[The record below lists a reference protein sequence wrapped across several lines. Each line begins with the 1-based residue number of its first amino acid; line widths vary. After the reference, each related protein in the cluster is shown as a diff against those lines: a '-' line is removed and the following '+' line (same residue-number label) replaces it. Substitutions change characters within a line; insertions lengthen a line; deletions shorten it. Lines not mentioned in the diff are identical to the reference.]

1 MQAPQGTEFC
11 LFPVG
16 PSVLKEAGVLG
27 WLSIRIPDI
36 SEITVKMARPQSAFP
51 GLLGGRTS
59 RVTRVTVAALDT
71 SLTGTDLF
79 TDQHRQLKDT
89 FLEHLNLRLRE
100 NTRLKLLYSA
110 VSLI

>member
-36 SEITVKMARPQSAFP
+36 SEITVKTARPQSAFP
-51 GLLGGRTS
+51 GLLGGRAS
-59 RVTRVTVAALDT
+59 RVTVAALDT